1 MNIISFCVHRPIFT
15 TMGALLI
22 LVLGGV
28 GFRGTAVDLLPEI
41 ESPRLN
47 VSTTYEDAAP
57 EDVEE
62 SVTRPLEQALSA
74 ISGVEEVRSTS
85 TEGESSI
92 SVTFTWGTDIEAAA
106 SDVRDRIDR
115 IFPRLPDD
123 VDRPVIR
130 KFDSAAMPVM
140 MLAFSSEMPLLHAR
154 EYVEDTLAYRFE
166 RLPGVASVTVAGGL
180 AREIHVDISLER
192 IRALGLSLDS
202 LTSILREHNIN
213 LPGGSLREGHINVRL
228 RIPGSFS
235 GIEEIRNVVLFY
247 REDAPVRLG
256 SVAKIS
262 ETTEKREQINRV
274 NARESVQ
281 LMIYKQSGG
290 NTLAVAKAV
299 RQEVERINLDIPQGR
314 FIVLFDTSDYIRDSL
329 SNLTVAALGGGML
342 ALVVLLFFLNSLP
355 ATLVVATAIPV
366 SITACFGLMFF
377 AGFSLNIMSLGGL
390 ALGIGMLLDNAI
402 VVLENIS
409 HRLERKVPPFQAALE
424 GAQEVAAAVLA
435 GTLTTVVVFL
445 PLLFVGGMSGMLFR
459 EFALVVAFSLF
470 CSLGVALTVI
480 PMLSSRCV
488 HPEEVHGR
496 FTPFR
501 LLGRISSLIL
511 GGVARFYEEL
521 LQAALAHRKIT
532 LGITT
537 LLFGGV
543 LLLGPLLGTELM
555 PATDESEVRV
565 YFSMAPGTH
574 VDVMERTVLR
584 MEEIF
589 QRTVPELQVLQVRTG
604 GWNAS
609 HEGTFRLRLVPQGER
624 SRSSQEVA
632 AALGRELRNLP
643 GVVARPRVGS
653 SIMGRILGGSG
664 ENTVDI
670 DIRGYDMDTAYALA
684 KEIRHRGEALPG
696 VTDVELSREESLS
709 EYSVVVDRQKAGS
722 LGFSVQDVAEALR
735 VLIAGKTAGTYS
747 VKGKEYDI
755 RIQGESAENYSLEE
769 ILDLPLRNS
778 QGVSVNLGN
787 IAFLRSSLGPI
798 SIERKDRERVL
809 TVSVGAPEKPQ
820 GVLVSELRQVL
831 AEIPLPEGFS
841 LQFSGGYEKQEESF
855 RELLFSFILALL
867 LVYMVMA
874 CQFESLKDP
883 LVVMFSVPLG
893 AIGVIPTLFLTGT
906 TLNMQSFIGCIMLA
920 GIVVN
925 NAILLVD
932 QANRLQRSQG
942 MSPLE
947 AARESGIR
955 RLRPILMTALTTC
968 LGLLP
973 LALALGDGGEAQA
986 PMARAVIGGL
996 ASSTLITLIF
1006 IPALYSLVEEWHGR
1020 RKARCS

>member
-1 MNIISFCVHRPIFT
+1 MRIISFCVHRPIFT
-15 TMGALLI
+15 GMVALLI

-28 GFRGTAVDLLPEI
+28 ALRGTAVDLLPEI
-41 ESPRLN
+41 EAPHIS

-85 TEGESSI
+85 SEGESSI
-92 SVTFTWGTDIEAAA
+92 SLNFVWGTDLEAAT
-106 SDVRDRIDR
+106 SDVRDRLDR
-115 IFPRLPDD
+115 TFPRLPDD
-123 VDRPVIR
+123 VDRPVLW

-140 MLAFSSEMPLLHAR
+140 MLAFSSEMPLVHAR
-154 EYVEDTLAYRFE
+154 EYVEDTLSYRFE
-166 RLPGVASVTVAGGL
+166 RLPGVASVRVVGGP
-180 AREIHVDISLER
+180 AREVHVDISLER
-192 IRALGLSLDS
+192 IRSLGLSLSS
-202 LTSILREHNIN
+202 LRSLLLQHNVN
-213 LPGGSLREGHINVRL
+213 LPGGTLREGNLNVRL

-235 GIEEIRNVVLFY
+235 SIEEIRDTVLFY

-256 SVAKIS
+256 AIAEVW
-262 ETTEKREQINRV
+262 ETTEKRERLNRV
-274 NARESVQ
+274 DCREAVQ

-290 NTLAVAKAV
+290 NTLAVAEAV
-299 RQEVERINLDIPQGR
+299 QREMERINLDIPQGKLV
-314 FIVLFDTSDYIRDSL
+314 ILFDTSDYIRDSL
-329 SNLTVAALGGGML
+329 RNLATAALGGGLL
-342 ALVVLLFFLNSLP
+342 ALIVLLFFLNSLP

-366 SITACFGLMFF
+366 SVTACFGLMYF

-390 ALGIGMLLDNAI
+390 ALGIGMLLDNSI

-488 HPEEVHGR
+488 HPEEISQGFFLFRVLGR
-496 FTPFR
+496 FSSSVLGTVGALYGK
-501 LLGRISSLIL
+501 LLRG
-511 GGVARFYEEL
+511 
-521 LQAALAHRKIT
+521 ALKHRWIT
-532 LGITT
+532 LGCTA
-537 LLFGGV
+537 LLFGGA
-543 LLLGPLLGTELM
+543 LSLAPLLGTELM
-555 PATDESEVRV
+555 PATDESEVRI

-574 VDVMERTVLR
+574 VDVMERTVERIEGIL
-584 MEEIF
+584 
-589 QRTVPELQVLQVRTG
+589 QKSVPELRVLQVRTG
-604 GWNAS
+604 GWNDA
-609 HEGTFRLRLVPQGER
+609 HEGTFRLKLVPRKER
-624 SRSSQEVA
+624 ARSSQEIA
-632 AALGRELRNLP
+632 LALGKALRSVP
-643 GVVARPRVGS
+643 GVVCRPRVSS

-670 DIRGYDMDTAYALA
+670 DIRGYDLEIAYALA
-684 KEIRHRGEALPG
+684 KEIRRRGEVLPG
-696 VTDVELSREESLS
+696 VTDVELSREESLP

-722 LGFSVQDVAEALR
+722 LGFSVEDVAEALR
-735 VLIAGKTAGTYS
+735 ILIAGKVAGTYS
-747 VKGKEYDI
+747 VKGNEYDI
-755 RIQGESAENYSLEE
+755 LVQGQNAENYSLEE
-769 ILDLPLRNS
+769 LLDFPLRNAE
-778 QGVSVNLGN
+778 GVSVKLGN
-787 IAFLRSSLGPI
+787 LAYLKTSWGPV

-809 TVSVGAPEKPQ
+809 TVSVAAPERPQ
-820 GVLVSELRQVL
+820 GDLVAELRQTL
-831 AEIPLPEGFS
+831 GEIPLPEGFA
-841 LQFSGGYEKQEESF
+841 LQFSGGYEKQQESF
-855 RELLFSFILALL
+855 RELIFSFLLALL

-893 AIGVIPTLFLTGT
+893 AIGVIPMLFFTNT
-906 TLNMQSFIGCIMLA
+906 TMNLQSFIGCIMLA

-932 QANRLQRSQG
+932 QANRLQRDEG
-942 MSPLE
+942 MTPLE

-996 ASSTLITLIF
+996 GSATLITLIF
-1006 IPALYSLVEEWHGR
+1006 IPTLYSLVEEWHGR
-1020 RKARCS
+1020 KKNRTS

>member
-1 MNIISFCVHRPIFT
+1 MNIIAFCVHRPIFT
-15 TMGALLI
+15 SMVALLI
-22 LVLGGV
+22 FVLGGV
-28 GFRGTAVDLLPEI
+28 ALRGTSVDLLPEI
-41 ESPRLN
+41 EAPQIN

-85 TEGESSI
+85 SEGESSI
-92 SVTFTWGTDIEAAA
+92 SLTFTWGTDLEAAT
-106 SDVRDRIDR
+106 SDVRDRLDR
-115 IFPRLPDD
+115 TFPQLPDD
-123 VDRPVIR
+123 VERPVLR

-140 MLAFSSEMPLLHAR
+140 MLAFSSEMPLIHAR
-154 EYVEDTLAYRFE
+154 EYVEDTLSYRFE
-166 RLPGVASVTVAGGL
+166 RLPGVASVTVVGGP
-180 AREIHVDISLER
+180 AREVHVDISLER
-192 IRALGLSLDS
+192 IRSLGLSLDNLRS
-202 LTSILREHNIN
+202 LLLQHNVN
-213 LPGGSLREGHINVRL
+213 LPGGTLREGNLNVRL

-235 GIEEIRNVVLFY
+235 SIEEIRNTVLFY

-256 SVAKIS
+256 AIAEVS
-262 ETTEKREQINRV
+262 EATEKRERLNRV
-274 NARESVQ
+274 DCREAVQ

-290 NTLAVAKAV
+290 NTLAVAEAV
-299 RQEVERINLDIPQGR
+299 HREMERINLDIPQGKLV
-314 FIVLFDTSDYIRDSL
+314 ILFDTSDYIRDSL
-329 SNLTVAALGGGML
+329 RNLATAALGGGIL
-342 ALVVLLFFLNSLP
+342 ALGVLLFFLNSLP

-366 SITACFGLMFF
+366 SVTACFGLMYF

-488 HPEEVHGR
+488 HPEEISRG
-496 FTPFR
+496 FFLFR
-501 LLGRISSLIL
+501 LLGRFSSSVL
-511 GGVARFYEEL
+511 GTVGAFYGKL
-521 LQAALAHRKIT
+521 LRGALNHRWIT
-532 LGITT
+532 LGCTA
-537 LLFGGV
+537 LLFGGA
-543 LLLGPLLGTELM
+543 LSLAPLLGTELM
-555 PATDESEVRV
+555 PATDESEVRI

-574 VDVMERTVLR
+574 VDVMERTVERIEGILQ
-584 MEEIF
+584 ES
-589 QRTVPELQVLQVRTG
+589 VPELRVLQVRTG
-604 GWNAS
+604 GWNDA
-609 HEGTFRLRLVPQGER
+609 HEGTFRLKLVPRKER
-624 SRSSQEVA
+624 ARSSQEI
-632 AALGRELRNLP
+632 ALTLGKALRGVP
-643 GVVARPRVGS
+643 GAVCRPRVSS

-670 DIRGYDMDTAYALA
+670 DIRGYDLETAYALA
-684 KEIRHRGEALPG
+684 KEIRRRGEVLPG
-696 VTDVELSREESLS
+696 VTDVELSREESLP

-722 LGFSVQDVAEALR
+722 LGFSVEDVAEALR
-735 VLIAGKTAGTYS
+735 ILIAGKVAGTYS
-747 VKGKEYDI
+747 VKGNEYDI
-755 RIQGESAENYSLEE
+755 LVQGQNAENYSLEE
-769 ILDLPLRNS
+769 ILDFPLRNAE
-778 QGVSVNLGN
+778 GVSVKLGN
-787 IAFLRSSLGPI
+787 LAYLKTSWGPV

-809 TVSVGAPEKPQ
+809 TVSVAAPERPQ
-820 GVLVSELRQVL
+820 GDLVAELRQTL
-831 AEIPLPEGFS
+831 GEIPLPEGFA
-841 LQFSGGYEKQEESF
+841 LQFSGGYEKQQESF
-855 RELLFSFILALL
+855 RELIFSFLLALL

-893 AIGVIPTLFLTGT
+893 AIGVIPMLFFTNT
-906 TLNMQSFIGCIMLA
+906 TMNLQSFIGCIMLA

-932 QANRLQRSQG
+932 QANRLQRDEG
-942 MSPLE
+942 MTPLE

-996 ASSTLITLIF
+996 GSATLITLIF

-1020 RKARCS
+1020 RKSRVS